1 MEVRWEN
8 EQLRRRMLALPV
20 FYFFLYML
28 CFILL
33 EEYVHPRYWISS
45 DLDAYIPFCA
55 PFILPYLAWFPMV
68 AGMFWYF
75 YKKDPESYLYLCRGM
90 LLGLTICLA
99 IYAVFPNGQ
108 LLRRPIVGD
117 DLFSEMVRLLRKT
130 DTPTNVCPSIH
141 VFVTVTVALAAA
153 RSRAMARQ
161 RPLRGALMVLC
172 VLICMS
178 TVFLK
183 QHSIVDVALGTA
195 LGLGLDLLL
204 RQRRPESWLL
214 FRLLQPRKGR
224 TALD

>member
-45 DLDAYIPFCA
+45 DLDAHIPFCA

-161 RPLRGALMVLC
+161 RLLKGAPTVLC

-214 FRLLQPRKGR
+214 FRLIQPRKGR

>member
-1 MEVRWEN
+1 M
-8 EQLRRRMLALPV
+8 PG
-20 FYFFLYML
+20 
-28 CFILL
+28 
-33 EEYVHPRYWISS
+33 
-45 DLDAYIPFCA
+45 D
-55 PFILPYLAWFPMV
+55 
-68 AGMFWYF
+68 
-75 YKKDPESYLYLCRGM
+75 
-90 LLGLTICLA
+90 A

-161 RPLRGALMVLC
+161 RLLKGALMVLC

>member
-45 DLDAYIPFCA
+45 DLDAHIPFCA

-141 VFVTVTVALAAA
+141 VFVSTAVAMVAGRAASLRDHPVA
-153 RSRAMARQ
+153 R
-161 RPLRGALMVLC
+161 RGIQVLV
-172 VLICMS
+172 VLICLS
-178 TVFLK
+178 AVFLK
-183 QHSIVDVALGTA
+183 QHSVVDVILGAALAFLLDA
-195 LGLGLDLLL
+195 LALRGWLTVRSHPLLL
-204 RQRRPESWLL
+204 RKRKSMES
-214 FRLLQPRKGR
+214 
-224 TALD
+224 

>member
-141 VFVTVTVALAAA
+141 GFVTVTVALAAA

-161 RPLRGALMVLC
+161 RLLKGALMVLC

>member
-68 AGMFWYF
+68 AGMFLYF

-161 RPLRGALMVLC
+161 RLLKGALMVLC

-214 FRLLQPRKGR
+214 FRLLQPLKGR

>member
-1 MEVRWEN
+1 MKRDWAD
-8 EQLRRRMLALPV
+8 RRYRLLMLALPV
-20 FYFFLYML
+20 VYFLFYLL
-28 CFILL
+28 CFVLL
-33 EEYVHPRYWISS
+33 EEYVRPRYWISS
-45 DLDAYIPFCA
+45 RLDAYIPFCEW
-55 PFILPYLAWFPMV
+55 FILPYVAWFPLV
-68 AGMFWYF
+68 PGLFLYF
-75 YKKDPESYLYLCRGM
+75 YRRDPEQYRYLCRAI
-90 LLGLTICLA
+90 LLGLTVCLA
-99 IYAVFPNGQ
+99 IYALFPNGQ
-108 LLRRPIVGD
+108 LLRRAVPRDNLLCQLVT
-117 DLFSEMVRLLRKT
+117 LLRRV

-161 RPLRGALMVLC
+161 RLLRGALMVLC

-214 FRLLQPRKGR
+214 FRLIQPRKGR

>member
-1 MEVRWEN
+1 MDAPWEN
-8 EQLRRRMLALPV
+8 EQTRRRMLALPI
-20 FYFFLYML
+20 FYFFLYMV
-28 CFILL
+28 CFFLL

-45 DLDAYIPFCA
+45 GLDAYIPFCA
-55 PFILPYLAWFPMV
+55 AFILPYLAWFPMV

-141 VFVTVTVALAAA
+141 VFVTVTVALEAA
-153 RSRAMARQ
+153 RSQAMARQ
-161 RPLRGALMVLC
+161 PLLRGALMALC

-183 QHSIVDVALGTA
+183 QHSIVDVALGAA
-195 LGLGLDLLL
+195 LSLGLDFLL

-224 TALD
+224 AALD

>member
-68 AGMFWYF
+68 AGIFWYF

-117 DLFSEMVRLLRKT
+117 DIFSEMVRLLRKT

-153 RSRAMARQ
+153 RPRAMARQ
-161 RPLRGALMVLC
+161 RLLKGALMVLC

-214 FRLLQPRKGR
+214 FRLIQPRKGR

>member
-141 VFVTVTVALAAA
+141 VLVTVTVALAAA
-153 RSRAMARQ
+153 PSRAMARH
-161 RPLRGALMVLC
+161 RLLRGALMVLC